1 MRPNQYDIR
10 KLLHVNTCT
19 VKDLIKILQQKDQN
33 ANVSICGSEDFY
45 IHTSADDTIVT
56 FDHDEL
62 CEAYTDDILEA
73 YSEFIKKRIPTKCY
87 CPKCGKELMRLS
99 VGIVDPTP
107 VSNFIFKG
115 EFWCDKCDMEVDI
128 NVEDRENDYYKQS
141 DL

>member
-1 MRPNQYDIR
+1 
-10 KLLHVNTCT
+10 
-19 VKDLIKILQQKDQN
+19 
-33 ANVSICGSEDFY
+33 
-45 IHTSADDTIVT
+45 
-56 FDHDEL
+56 
-62 CEAYTDDILEA
+62 
-73 YSEFIKKRIPTKCY
+73 
-87 CPKCGKELMRLS
+87 MRLS